1 MKTSKEIKTAILVLL
16 GILLFIFI
24 FNYLKGENLLSSSRK
39 ITAIYS
45 NVEGLAISSAVTING
60 HKVGR
65 VQDIR
70 FTDDNSGMLEV
81 SMLID
86 SDFNFSKNSIAEL
99 YESGLIGGKAISIIP
114 AFDGSANTIS
124 GDVLKSKIKPGLTEL
139 VNQRLTPLQE
149 KIESVMVSADHLLNN
164 VNSIFDEKTKSDIK
178 GSISQLEQTISSFE
192 KTSNSLQNLLETN
205 KNAINNSIGNFS
217 DISDDLSIVTDKLS
231 KSDFEQTINE
241 LKYSLNSFN
250 SLLSD
255 LDNGEGSLGK
265 LFNDEGLY
273 NNLEASLGQL
283 ESLLE
288 DMKLNPKRYVHF
300 SLFGKKINN
309 MSRKTLIRIL
319 IQINN
324 KDLCI

>member
-1 MKTSKEIKTAILVLL
+1 MKTSKEIKTAVLVLS

-60 HKVGR
+60 HKVGK

-70 FTDDNSGMLEV
+70 FTDDKSGMLEV

-114 AFDGSANTIS
+114 AFDGSANTVS

-149 KIESVMVSADHLLNN
+149 KIESVMVSADLLLNN
-164 VNSIFDEKTKSDIK
+164 VNSIFDEKTKSEIK

-205 KNAINNSIGNFS
+205 KNAINNSIGNIS

-241 LKYSLNSFN
+241 LKFSLNNFN
-250 SLLSD
+250 SLLSG
-255 LDNGEGSLGK
+255 LDSGEGSLGK

-300 SLFGKKINN
+300 SLFGKKNKQYIERDINKN
-309 MSRKTLIRIL
+309 TDS
-319 IQINN
+319 N
-324 KDLCI
+324 K

>member
-1 MKTSKEIKTAILVLL
+1 LKTSKEIKTAVLVLS

-60 HKVGR
+60 HKVGK

-70 FTDDNSGMLEV
+70 FTDDKSGMLEV

-114 AFDGSANTIS
+114 AFDGSANTVS

-149 KIESVMVSADHLLNN
+149 KIESVMVSADLLLNN

-205 KNAINNSIGNFS
+205 KNAINNSIGNIS

-241 LKYSLNSFN
+241 LKFSLNNFN
-250 SLLSD
+250 SLLSG
-255 LDNGEGSLGK
+255 LDSGEGSLGK

-300 SLFGKKINN
+300 SLFGKKNKQYIERDINKN
-309 MSRKTLIRIL
+309 TDS
-319 IQINN
+319 N
-324 KDLCI
+324 K

>member
-1 MKTSKEIKTAILVLL
+1 MKTSKEIKTAVLVLS

-60 HKVGR
+60 HKVGK

-70 FTDDNSGMLEV
+70 FTDDKSGMLEV

-114 AFDGSANTIS
+114 AFDGSANTVS

-164 VNSIFDEKTKSDIK
+164 VNSIFDEKTKSEIK

-255 LDNGEGSLGK
+255 LDRGEGSLGK

-300 SLFGKKINN
+300 SLFGKKNKQYVEKDINKN
-309 MSRKTLIRIL
+309 TDS
-319 IQINN
+319 N
-324 KDLCI
+324 K

>member
-1 MKTSKEIKTAILVLL
+1 MKTSKEIKTAVLVLS

-24 FNYLKGENLLSSSRK
+24 FNYLKGENLLNSSRK

-60 HKVGR
+60 HKVGK

-70 FTDDNSGMLEV
+70 FTDDKSGMLEV

-114 AFDGSANTIS
+114 SFDGSANTVS

-149 KIESVMVSADHLLNN
+149 KIESVIVSADHLLNN

-205 KNAINNSIGNFS
+205 KNAINNSIGNIS

-241 LKYSLNSFN
+241 LKFSLNNFN
-250 SLLSD
+250 SLLSG
-255 LDNGEGSLGK
+255 LDSGEGSLGK

-300 SLFGKKINN
+300 SLFGKKNKQYIERDINKN
-309 MSRKTLIRIL
+309 TDS
-319 IQINN
+319 N
-324 KDLCI
+324 K

>member
-1 MKTSKEIKTAILVLL
+1 LKTTKEIKTSILVIS
-16 GILLFIFI
+16 GIVLFIFI
-24 FNYLKGENLLSSSRK
+24 FNYLKGENILNNSRK
-39 ITAIYS
+39 ISAIYD

-60 HKVGR
+60 HKVGK
-65 VQDIR
+65 VQSIN
-70 FTDDNSGMLEV
+70 FTDDGSGKLKV
-81 SMLID
+81 IMLIE
-86 SDFNFSKNSIAEL
+86 SDFYFSNKSTAEL
-99 YESGLIGGKAISIIP
+99 YESGLIGGKAIAIIP
-114 AFDGSANTIS
+114 AFDGSSNTVS
-124 GDVLKSKIKPGLTEL
+124 GDILKSKIKPGLTEL

-149 KIESVMVSADHLLNN
+149 KIESVMVSADLLLNN
-164 VNSIFDEKTKSDIK
+164 VNSIFDEKTKSEIK

-192 KTSNSLQNLLETN
+192 KTSNSLQNLLENN
-205 KNAINNSIGNFS
+205 KNSINNSIANFS

-241 LKYSLNSFN
+241 LKFSLNNFN

-255 LDNGEGSLGK
+255 LDRGEGSLGK

-300 SLFGKKINN
+300 SLFGKKNKQYVERDINKN
-309 MSRKTLIRIL
+309 TDS
-319 IQINN
+319 N
-324 KDLCI
+324 K

>member
-1 MKTSKEIKTAILVLL
+1 MKTSKEIKTAVLVLS

-60 HKVGR
+60 HKVGK

-70 FTDDNSGMLEV
+70 FTDDKSGMLEV

-114 AFDGSANTIS
+114 AFDGSANTVS

-149 KIESVMVSADHLLNN
+149 KIESVMVSADLLLNN

-205 KNAINNSIGNFS
+205 KNAINNSIGNIS
-217 DISDDLSIVTDKLS
+217 DISDDLSVVTDKLS

-241 LKYSLNSFN
+241 LKFSLNNFN
-250 SLLSD
+250 SLLSG

-300 SLFGKKINN
+300 SLFGKKNKQYIERDINKN
-309 MSRKTLIRIL
+309 TDS
-319 IQINN
+319 N
-324 KDLCI
+324 K

>member
-1 MKTSKEIKTAILVLL
+1 LKTSKEIKTAVLVLS

-60 HKVGR
+60 HKVGK

-70 FTDDNSGMLEV
+70 FTDDKSGMLEV

-114 AFDGSANTIS
+114 AFDGSANTVS

-149 KIESVMVSADHLLNN
+149 KIESVMVSADLLLNN

-217 DISDDLSIVTDKLS
+217 DISDDLSIVTEKLS

-241 LKYSLNSFN
+241 LKFSLNNFN
-250 SLLSD
+250 SLLSG
-255 LDNGEGSLGK
+255 LDSGEGSLGK

-300 SLFGKKINN
+300 SLFGKKNKQYIKRDINKN
-309 MSRKTLIRIL
+309 TDS
-319 IQINN
+319 N
-324 KDLCI
+324 K

>member
-1 MKTSKEIKTAILVLL
+1 ML

-164 VNSIFDEKTKSDIK
+164 VNSIFDEKTKSEIK

-255 LDNGEGSLGK
+255 LDRGEGSLGK

-300 SLFGKKINN
+300 SLFGKKNKQYIERDINKN
-309 MSRKTLIRIL
+309 TDS
-319 IQINN
+319 N
-324 KDLCI
+324 K

>member
-1 MKTSKEIKTAILVLL
+1 LKTSKEIKTAVLVLS

-60 HKVGR
+60 HKVGK

-70 FTDDNSGMLEV
+70 FTDDKSGTLEV
-81 SMLID
+81 TMLID

-114 AFDGSANTIS
+114 AFDGSANTVS

-149 KIESVMVSADHLLNN
+149 KIESVMVSADLLLNN

-241 LKYSLNSFN
+241 LKFSLNNFN

-255 LDNGEGSLGK
+255 LDRGEGSLGK

-300 SLFGKKINN
+300 SLFGKKNKQYIKRDINKN
-309 MSRKTLIRIL
+309 TDS
-319 IQINN
+319 N
-324 KDLCI
+324 K

>member
-1 MKTSKEIKTAILVLL
+1 MKTSKEIKTAVLVLS

-60 HKVGR
+60 HKVGK

-70 FTDDNSGMLEV
+70 FTDDKSGMLEV

-114 AFDGSANTIS
+114 AFDGSANTVS

-149 KIESVMVSADHLLNN
+149 KIESVMVSADLLLNN

-205 KNAINNSIGNFS
+205 KNAINNSIGNIS

-241 LKYSLNSFN
+241 LKFSLNNFN
-250 SLLSD
+250 SLLSG
-255 LDNGEGSLGK
+255 LDSGEGSLGK

-300 SLFGKKINN
+300 SLFGKKNKQYIE
-309 MSRKTLIRIL
+309 RD
-319 IQINN
+319 NN
-324 KDLCI
+324 KNTDSNK

>member
-1 MKTSKEIKTAILVLL
+1 MKTSKEIKTAVLVLS

-60 HKVGR
+60 HIVGK

-70 FTDDNSGMLEV
+70 FTDEMSGTLEV
-81 SMLID
+81 TMLID

-114 AFDGSANTIS
+114 AFDGSANTVS

-149 KIESVMVSADHLLNN
+149 KIESVMVSADLLLNN
-164 VNSIFDEKTKSDIK
+164 VNSIFDEKTKSEIK

-205 KNAINNSIGNFS
+205 KNAINNSISNFS

-241 LKYSLNSFN
+241 LKFSLNNFN

-255 LDNGEGSLGK
+255 LDRGEGSLGK

-300 SLFGKKINN
+300 SLFGKKNKQYIKRDINKN
-309 MSRKTLIRIL
+309 TDS
-319 IQINN
+319 N
-324 KDLCI
+324 K

>member
-1 MKTSKEIKTAILVLL
+1 MKTSKEIKTAVLVLS

-149 KIESVMVSADHLLNN
+149 KIESVMVSADLLLNN

-205 KNAINNSIGNFS
+205 KNAINNSIGNIS

-241 LKYSLNSFN
+241 LKFSLNNFN
-250 SLLSD
+250 SLLSG
-255 LDNGEGSLGK
+255 LDSGEGSLGK

-300 SLFGKKINN
+300 SLFGKKNKQYIERDINKN
-309 MSRKTLIRIL
+309 TDS
-319 IQINN
+319 N
-324 KDLCI
+324 K

>member
-1 MKTSKEIKTAILVLL
+1 MKTSKEIKTAVLVLS

-60 HKVGR
+60 HKVGK

-70 FTDDNSGMLEV
+70 FTDDKSGMLEV

-114 AFDGSANTIS
+114 AFDGSANIVS

-149 KIESVMVSADHLLNN
+149 KIESVMVSADLLLNN

-205 KNAINNSIGNFS
+205 KNAINNSIGNIS
-217 DISDDLSIVTDKLS
+217 DISDDLSVVTDKLS

-241 LKYSLNSFN
+241 LKFSLNNFN
-250 SLLSD
+250 SLLSG

-300 SLFGKKINN
+300 SLFGKKNKQYIERDINKN
-309 MSRKTLIRIL
+309 TDS
-319 IQINN
+319 N
-324 KDLCI
+324 K